1 MKKFIDFWRNTTRW
15 KNILW
20 VVIGLFLLFAFLAIK
35 QTSEA
40 LKINSIEVA
49 IDQTVDLSFID
60 SNKVLDIVR
69 EVVKTPIIGSS
80 KKQFNLALVERRLEA
95 YPFIDKADVVID
107 FSGKLLI
114 KIIQREPILRIINA
128 QGMSYYV
135 ANNGYKMPL
144 HFDFTPRVMVATGN
158 ITETLVDSAFVKSP
172 MLKDLLL
179 IANYCSANE
188 FWRAQI
194 EQLFVDN
201 YNDILLIPK
210 VGNHSIVFGS
220 AEHLDSRFA
229 RLLTFYKKGLNAVG
243 WQKYQQINLKFEGQI
258 VAEKQKYIFTPKTDS
273 TSITQ

>member
-40 LKINSIEVA
+40 LKINSIELA

-220 AEHLDSRFA
+220 AEHLDSKFA

>member
-1 MKKFIDFWRNTTRW
+1 MKKFIDFWHNSTRC

-20 VVIGLFLLFAFLAIK
+20 VGIGLFLLFAFLAIK
-35 QTSEA
+35 QTSET
-40 LKINSIEVA
+40 LKIRSVEVA
-49 IDQTVDLSFID
+49 IDQSVDLAFID
-60 SNKVLDIVR
+60 SSKVLDIVR
-69 EVVKTPIIGSS
+69 QVVKTPIIGCAR
-80 KKQFNLALVERRLEA
+80 KQFNLAMVENKLEA
-95 YPFIDKADVVID
+95 YPFIDKADVEID

-128 QGMSYYV
+128 QGLSYYV
-135 ANNGYKMPL
+135 AKNGYKMPL
-144 HFDFTPRVMVATGN
+144 NLDFTPRVMVATGN
-158 ITETLVDSAFVKSP
+158 IPESLVDSAFVKSP

-220 AEHLDSRFA
+220 AEHLDSKFA

>member
-49 IDQTVDLSFID
+49 IDQSVDLSFID

-158 ITETLVDSAFVKSP
+158 ITETLVDSTFVKSP

-220 AEHLDSRFA
+220 AEHLDSKFA

>member
-1 MKKFIDFWRNTTRW
+1 
-15 KNILW
+15 

-49 IDQTVDLSFID
+49 IDQSVDLSFID

-220 AEHLDSRFA
+220 AEHLDSKFA

>member
-15 KNILW
+15 RNILW

-95 YPFIDKADVVID
+95 YPFIDRADVVID
-107 FSGKLLI
+107 FSGKLWI
-114 KIIQREPILRIINA
+114 KIIQRAPILRVINA
-128 QGMSYYV
+128 QGVSYYV

-179 IANYCSANE
+179 IANYCTANE

-220 AEHLDSRFA
+220 AEHLDSKFA

-273 TSITQ
+273 TSNIQ

>member
-20 VVIGLFLLFAFLAIK
+20 VVIGLFLLFAFIAIK

-69 EVVKTPIIGSS
+69 EVVNTPIIGSS

-220 AEHLDSRFA
+220 AEHLDSKFA

>member
-20 VVIGLFLLFAFLAIK
+20 VVIGLFLLFAFLAVK

-220 AEHLDSRFA
+220 AEHLDSKFA

>member
-49 IDQTVDLSFID
+49 IDQSVDLSFID

-114 KIIQREPILRIINA
+114 KIIQREPILRIINT

-220 AEHLDSRFA
+220 AEHLDSKFA

>member
-49 IDQTVDLSFID
+49 IDQSVDLSFID

-220 AEHLDSRFA
+220 AEHLDSKFA

>member
-220 AEHLDSRFA
+220 AEHLDSKFA

>member
-49 IDQTVDLSFID
+49 IDQSVDLSFID

-144 HFDFTPRVMVATGN
+144 HFDFTPRVMVANGN

-220 AEHLDSRFA
+220 AEHLDSKFA